1 MASTTYAYRV
11 RDRQGKLV
19 SGTLVGDSEQ
29 LVLGRLREM
38 GYTPLAV
45 SEKKTTG
52 LKREFS
58 LRPGHVKL
66 KDLSVFSRQFAT
78 MVNSGLPILKALTI
92 LADQTESAALSKV
105 VMEVRLDVERGNSL
119 SAAMAK
125 FPKAFNNLYVSMV
138 RAGETGGV
146 LDSVLLRLA
155 DNIEREVEL
164 RQRVKS
170 AMTYPVVVLAL
181 VTLILMAMLLFVVP
195 QFKDIYAQLGGTL
208 PLPTKILLAIS
219 DAVRHYWY
227 MVIGATIVLVF
238 LFRRWK
244 KTPAGRAAV
253 DALKLRVPIFG
264 NLFHKQA
271 LSRFASTL
279 SVLLRSGVPI
289 LQSLDIVS
297 ETVSNVV
304 ISRAV
309 KDVQESVKEGESMA
323 GPLEKHAVFPP
334 MVVQM
339 LGVGEETGAVDTML
353 EKVAQFYDN
362 EVKATVDALTS
373 LIEPVMIAI
382 IGGAV
387 GMAVIALYLPM
398 FNIINLIK

>member
-1 MASTTYAYRV
+1 
-11 RDRQGKLV
+11 
-19 SGTLVGDSEQ
+19 
-29 LVLGRLREM
+29 
-38 GYTPLAV
+38 
-45 SEKKTTG
+45 
-52 LKREFS
+52 
-58 LRPGHVKL
+58 
-66 KDLSVFSRQFAT
+66 
-78 MVNSGLPILKALTI
+78 
-92 LADQTESAALSKV
+92 
-105 VMEVRLDVERGNSL
+105 VERGSAL
-119 SAAMAK
+119 SAAMSK
-125 FPKAFNNLYVSMV
+125 HPKAFNNLYVSMV

-170 AMTYPVVVLAL
+170 AMTYPVVVLML
-181 VTLILMAMLLFVVP
+181 VTMILVAMLLFVVP

-208 PLPTKILLAIS
+208 PLPTKILLAVS
-219 DAVRHYWY
+219 DAVRHFWY
-227 MVIGATIVLVF
+227 IVIGSVVVF
-238 LFRRWK
+238 VVVFRRWK
-244 KTPAGRAAV
+244 KTPAGRAVV
-253 DALKLRVPIFG
+253 DAFKLRVPVFG
-264 NLFHKQA
+264 PLFHKQA

-297 ETVSNVV
+297 ETVNNVV

-309 KDVQESVKEGESMA
+309 KDVEESVKEGESMA

-373 LIEPVMIAI
+373 LIEPVMIAL

-387 GMAVIALYLPM
+387 GAAVIALYMPM